1 MKDTMVCFKN
11 QGYEFAI
18 ALTNVI
24 EIVKSGKRVTIIYSD
39 TNYRNIDCE
48 TEAIA
53 GNIFDG
59 IVNAKASS
67 NEVYKII
74 G

>member
-1 MKDTMVCFKN
+1 MVVFKC
-11 QGYEFAI
+11 GGVDHATV
-18 ALTNVI
+18 LTNVI
-24 EIVKSGKRVTIIYSD
+24 EVVKSGKRVTIIYSD

-59 IVNAKASS
+59 IVNAKASG